1 MIKQIQTVT
10 TLQSIGN
17 AFGVNAQSASS
28 NNKKDAD
35 DLFGEMISQELKQFS
50 ARKKA
55 YLKHQIQG
63 LIYESRMETSEPAAV
78 ASRKPAQH

>member
-1 MIKQIQTVT
+1 
-10 TLQSIGN
+10 
-17 AFGVNAQSASS
+17 
-28 NNKKDAD
+28 
-35 DLFGEMISQELKQFS
+35 MISQELKQFS

>member
-17 AFGVNAQSASS
+17 AFGAKAQSASS

-55 YLKHQIQG
+55 YLKHQG